1 MISVTSAHLA
11 STITR
16 TVSSVCVVLMVPTLA
31 AVTIPRGSV
40 SVITGGSVNA
50 RTMLRLVP
58 VLVVAQ
64 DPSVWTEPTPMA
76 AQSVSVSSDP
86 TDVTRF
92 PTSGER

>member
-1 MISVTSAHLA
+1 
-11 STITR
+11 
-16 TVSSVCVVLMVPTLA
+16 
-31 AVTIPRGSV
+31 
-40 SVITGGSVNA
+40 
-50 RTMLRLVP
+50 MLRLVP

-92 PTSGER
+92 HMSGERYRYLDVYPDIVIVLQ

>member
-1 MISVTSAHLA
+1 
-11 STITR
+11 
-16 TVSSVCVVLMVPTLA
+16 
-31 AVTIPRGSV
+31 
-40 SVITGGSVNA
+40 
-50 RTMLRLVP
+50 MLRLVP

-92 PTSGER
+92 PMFGERYLDVYSDIVIVL

>member
-1 MISVTSAHLA
+1 
-11 STITR
+11 
-16 TVSSVCVVLMVPTLA
+16 
-31 AVTIPRGSV
+31 
-40 SVITGGSVNA
+40 
-50 RTMLRLVP
+50 MLRLVP

-92 PTSGER
+92 HMSGERYLDVYPDIVIVLQ

>member
-1 MISVTSAHLA
+1 
-11 STITR
+11 
-16 TVSSVCVVLMVPTLA
+16 
-31 AVTIPRGSV
+31 
-40 SVITGGSVNA
+40 
-50 RTMLRLVP
+50 MLRLVP

-92 PTSGER
+92 HMFGERYLDVYPDIVIVLQ